1 MRVGISVLKASV
13 RVSGGLSPHCLSQIG
28 SEVQSGVCELVEEQS
43 LGKWDGDVDWSPRC
57 G

>member
-28 SEVQSGVCELVEEQS
+28 LEVQSGVCELVEEQS